1 MTKLFFGLATIAML
15 SACSLDPKDYE
26 SKPVTIP
33 VPEQY
38 VPVTGKDAT
47 ITCQLYTKEIVRW
60 DRATVYPEG
69 LTHEHAD
76 NACLNEGNRQRNGG
90 N

>member
-1 MTKLFFGLATIAML
+1 MTKIFFGLAAIAMV

-26 SKPVTIP
+26 TEPVTIP
-33 VPEQY
+33 VPKEY

-47 ITCQLYTKEIVRW
+47 ITCQLYTKDRVRW
-60 DRATVYPEG
+60 DRATSYPEK
-69 LTHEHAD
+69 LTHKHAD
-76 NACLNEGNRQRNGG
+76 NACLNEGYRQRDGG